1 MKLGFI
7 GAGKAG
13 CSFSRYLQGTQAE
26 ISGFYSKTL
35 EHSEKAAEDTG
46 AAVFLCLK
54 QVVSASDVVMITTPD
69 NMIGEIWDKIKKQCQ
84 GLLEGKIFCHL
95 SGSLSSELFQ
105 ERQKFG
111 AYGCSLHPM
120 RAISSRKTDLSDAF
134 FTAEGDQEAVALMKA
149 LLTEKKNPIAVMEPA
164 NKKKYHM
171 AASAASNLMAGL
183 AQMAIDSLVE
193 CGFDQRTALRMLTPL
208 MRGNMENI
216 CEKGVCAALTGP
228 VERGDWETVQSHLAQ
243 LEGEKREIYRLLS
256 RQLVEV
262 AQKKNETRDYS
273 KLRTILEEKDQ

>member
-35 EHSEKAAEDTG
+35 KHSKQAAEDTG
-46 AAVFLCLK
+46 SAVFLCLQ

-69 NMIGEIWDKIKKQCQ
+69 NMIGEIWEKIKMQCQ
-84 GLLEGKIFCHL
+84 GLLAGKIFCHL
-95 SGSLSSELFQ
+95 SGSLSSEIFQ
-105 ERQKFG
+105 ERQKLG
-111 AYGCSLHPM
+111 VYGCSLHPM
-120 RAISSRKTDLSDAF
+120 QAISGKRADLTGAF
-134 FTAEGDQEAVALMKA
+134 FTGEGDQEAVLPLKE
-149 LLTEKKNPIAVMEPA
+149 LLTAKGNPVAVMDPA

-171 AASAASNLMAGL
+171 AASTASNLMAGL
-183 AQMAIDSLVE
+183 AQMAIDSLAE
-193 CGFDQRTALRMLTPL
+193 CGFEQDMALRMLAPL

-216 CEKGVCAALTGP
+216 CEKGVPAALTGP

-273 KLRTILEEKDQ
+273 NLRTILEEKDQ

>member
-1 MKLGFI
+1 MRLGFI

-13 CSFSRYLQGTQAE
+13 CSFSRYLQETRAE

-35 EHSEKAAEDTG
+35 KHSEQAAEDMG
-46 AAVFLCLK
+46 AAVFLCLR
-54 QVVSASDVVMITTPD
+54 QVVSASDVIMITTPD
-69 NMIGEIWDKIKKQCQ
+69 SMIGEIWNQIKDRSQ
-84 GLLEGKIFCHL
+84 GLLQGKTFCHM

-120 RAISSRKTDLSDAF
+120 QAISSKKTDLSGAF
-134 FTAEGDQEAVALMKA
+134 FTAEGDQEAVSLMKA
-149 LLTEKKNPIAVMEPA
+149 LLTEKGNPVAVMEPA
-164 NKKKYHM
+164 NKKRYHM
-171 AASAASNLMAGL
+171 AASTASNLMAGL

-193 CGFDQRTALRMLTPL
+193 CGFHQDMALRVLAPL

-216 CEKGVCAALTGP
+216 CEKGVAAALTGP
-228 VERGDWETVQSHLAQ
+228 VERGDWETVRSHLAQ

>member
-35 EHSEKAAEDTG
+35 KHSEQAAGDTE
-46 AAVFLCLK
+46 AAVFLCLR
-54 QVVSASDVVMITTPD
+54 QVVSASDVVLITTPD
-69 NMIGEIWDKIKKQCQ
+69 NMIGEIWKQIKEQCP
-84 GLLEGKIFCHL
+84 GLLSGKTFCHM

-120 RAISSRKTDLSDAF
+120 QAISSKNADLSGAF
-134 FTAEGDQEAVALMKA
+134 FTAEGDQEAVSLMKA
-149 LLTEKKNPIAVMEPA
+149 LLTEKGNPVAVMDPA

-171 AASAASNLMAGL
+171 AASTASNLMAGL
-183 AQMAIDSLVE
+183 AQMAIGSLVE
-193 CGFDQRTALRMLTPL
+193 CGFDQDVALRMLGPL

-216 CEKGVCAALTGP
+216 CEKGVLAALTGP
-228 VERGDWETVQSHLAQ
+228 VERGDCETVRSHLAQ
-243 LEGEKREIYRLLS
+243 LTGEKREIYRLLS

-273 KLRTILEEKDQ
+273 NLKTILEEKDQ